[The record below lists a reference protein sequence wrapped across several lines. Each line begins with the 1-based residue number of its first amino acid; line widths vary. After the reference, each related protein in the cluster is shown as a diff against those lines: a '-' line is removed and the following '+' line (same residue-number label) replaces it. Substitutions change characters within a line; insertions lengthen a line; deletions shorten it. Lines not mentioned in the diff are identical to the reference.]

1 MRRDGAVTGNSV
13 LIALEMLQ
21 DEAFSK
27 MKLLFLYVSSK
38 ASL

>member
-21 DEAFSK
+21 DEAW
-27 MKLLFLYVSSK
+27 VWVH
-38 ASL
+38 SLK